1 MASHIYYCF
10 SMGIWFFFWMMT
22 WLSYRNLP
30 PTYSLASRPVGN
42 QLQLAASW
50 SPTGRHRT
58 KKSWKYWSC
67 GYQFFLEVT
76 NHNISYSW
84 VKQLY
89 PIGAELI
96 SYVALAARPV
106 GSQLATSCSW
116 LPAGRQLVANWSSP
130 HKKNRENIGVVDTNF
145 FLEVTNHNISYSWV
159 KQLHPIAAEQTS

>member
-1 MASHIYYCF
+1 MARHIYYCF
-10 SMGIWFFFWMMT
+10 SMGIWFFFGWWHDYPT
-22 WLSYRNLP
+22 EICRQSTHWRRDQWATNWQPVATGCQLVANWL
-30 PTYSLASRPVGN
+30 
-42 QLQLAASW
+42 
-50 SPTGRHRT
+50 PTGRHRT

-67 GYQFFLEVT
+67 GYHFFLEVT

-116 LPAGRQLVANWSSP
+116 LPAGRQLVANWSPP
-130 HKKNRENIGVVDTNF
+130 HKKIVKILELWISIF
-145 FLEVTNHNISYSWV
+145 FGSH
-159 KQLHPIAAEQTS
+159 